1 MSGSHSGHKRLR
13 GAVVGYGFISSRGH
27 VPAYLERAQRRRDVE
42 IIAVADVCAAR
53 REYARRD
60 LPGARIYSDHRS
72 LLDSEAGNLD
82 FVDICTPPSDHAE
95 IAREALERGLHVLCE
110 KPLAP
115 TLGEASSLLENAARA
130 RRVIFPCH
138 NYKHAPVV
146 KAIREILRDGSIGRV
161 QSVTLS
167 TFRNTYARGVP
178 EWKPNWRRERRYSG
192 GGIAMD
198 HGSHTFY
205 LAFEWM
211 GAYPT
216 AVSAKMSSLGPEN
229 YDTEDNFSAVLTF
242 PSGLAHAH
250 LSWTAGVRKVI
261 YTLQGERGAITVDDD
276 NLELAIAP
284 GMAAMTNGNGKW
296 SVEKRSVASHW
307 MDASHI
313 QWFNS
318 LFDEFKTAIQEGAF
332 VGKEARDAYFC
343 IQTISSAYRSADEG
357 CRELPLSTEIGWAE
371 RWFPMNRI
379 PIGR

>member
-42 IIAVADVCAAR
+42 IVAVADICAAR
-53 REYARRD
+53 RDYARRD
-60 LPGARIYSDHRS
+60 LPGARIYSDHHS
-72 LLDSEAGNLD
+72 LLDSEARNLD

-95 IAREALERGLHVLCE
+95 IARQALERGLHVLCE

-167 TFRNTYARGVP
+167 TFRNTYARGAP
-178 EWKPNWRRERRYSG
+178 EWKPHWRRERRYSG

-216 AVSAKMSSLGPEN
+216 AVSAKMSSLGPGQ

-343 IQTISSAYRSADEG
+343 IQTISSAYQSADEG